1 METNY
6 SENPSMWKNSPLGV
20 ILCVLLIP
28 AFGLGLV
35 LLLIWYA
42 RTKAMKLEVEG
53 RDVILEQGLL
63 SKSRTELNTDSIR
76 SVKVSQSLFNRMF
89 GVGKVE
95 IFTAGDSPEIV
106 APGMPRPHTVRD
118 LIKAQQ
124 ATT

>member
-1 METNY
+1 MDANY
-6 SENPSMWKNSPLGV
+6 SENPAMWKNSPLGV

-53 RDVILEQGLL
+53 RDVILEEGLL
-63 SKSRTELNTDSIR
+63 SKNRTELSTDSIR
-76 SVKVSQSLFNRMF
+76 SIKVSQSLFNRMF

-95 IFTAGDSPEIV
+95 IFTAGDRPEIV
-106 APGMPRPHTVRD
+106 AAGMPRPHTIRD

-124 ATT
+124 AA

>member
-1 METNY
+1 MEVSY
-6 SENPSMWKNSPLGV
+6 SENPAMWKNSPLGV

-42 RTKAMKLEVEG
+42 RTKAMKLEIEG

-63 SKSRTELNTDSIR
+63 SKSRTELSTNSIR
-76 SVKVSQSLFNRMF
+76 SVKVSQNLFNRMF
-89 GVGKVE
+89 GVGKIE

-124 ATT
+124 PA

>member
-1 METNY
+1 MEPSY
-6 SENPSMWKNSPLGV
+6 SENPAMWKDSPIGV
-20 ILCVLLIP
+20 ILCVCLIP

-42 RTKAMKLEVEG
+42 RTKATKLEIDG
-53 RDVILEQGLL
+53 SDVILEQGLL
-63 SKSRTELNTDSIR
+63 SKSRTELSTDKIR

-89 GVGKVE
+89 GVGKIE

-106 APGMPRPHTVRD
+106 ASGMPRPNTIRD

-124 ATT
+124 AA

>member
-1 METNY
+1 MDAKY
-6 SENPSMWKNSPLGV
+6 SENPAMWKNSPLGV

-42 RTKAMKLEVEG
+42 RTKSTRLEVDG
-53 RDVILEQGLL
+53 RDVVLEEGLL
-63 SKSRTELNTDSIR
+63 SKNRTELNTGSIR
-76 SVKVSQSLFNRMF
+76 SVKISQSFFNRLF

-95 IFTAGDSPEIV
+95 IFTAGDRPEIV
-106 APGMPRPHTVRD
+106 AAGLPRPHTVRD

-124 ATT
+124 AA